1 MKFSFKGKCAY
12 AFFSKGSYVWEP
24 LSFNN
29 NKNKAKKQC
38 AGLGVWFVGLAVLIF
53 HDWSHEALSMI
64 LMMFLV
70 SSPDSV
76 IDFKGKSEEGN
87 IW

>member
-53 HDWSHEALSMI
+53 HD
-64 LMMFLV
+64 
-70 SSPDSV
+70 
-76 IDFKGKSEEGN
+76 
-87 IW
+87 